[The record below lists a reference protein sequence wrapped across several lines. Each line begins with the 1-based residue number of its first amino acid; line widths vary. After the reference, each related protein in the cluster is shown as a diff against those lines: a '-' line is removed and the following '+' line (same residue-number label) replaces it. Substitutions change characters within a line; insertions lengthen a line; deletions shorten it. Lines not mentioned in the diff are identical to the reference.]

1 MATISVVVNTRN
13 EEENLPK
20 AIASVKSLADEIIVV
35 DMESTDK
42 TVEIAKKLG
51 AKVFNHKPIGYVEP
65 ARNFAISK
73 ATKDWVLVLDAD
85 EEVSEDLAKQIK
97 EKADDSEIDYY
108 RIPRKNII
116 LGHYMKHANWWPD
129 YNIRFFRKGYVSWN
143 EVIHTVPMT
152 QGVGG
157 EIEAKEELA
166 LIHHNYKDID
176 DYLERMVRYSKI
188 QSQELIKKNYKFV
201 WSDLITKP
209 VNEFLSRY
217 FAGRGYKDGIHGL
230 ALSLLQSFSELIV
243 YIRVWEKG
251 GYTEKEIDKK
261 EIQTIFAKNINDI
274 NWWIRKELS
283 WLNFPKFW

>member
-1 MATISVVVNTRN
+1 VATISVVVNTRN